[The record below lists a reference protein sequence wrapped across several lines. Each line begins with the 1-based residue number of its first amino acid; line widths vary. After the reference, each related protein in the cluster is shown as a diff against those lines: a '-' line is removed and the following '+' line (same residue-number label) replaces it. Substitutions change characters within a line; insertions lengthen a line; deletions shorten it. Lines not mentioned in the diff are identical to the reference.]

1 MFIFHF
7 CSRVTSQPLI
17 GSTSVAPRDRPRVGA
32 GHVPQQQQQQKQ
44 TTTTAARARTQQQQP
59 PPAPPQQQKN
69 TIQRSSDVT
78 AQPRQASE
86 APNIATAPTQTATT
100 NLLHLDASNLL
111 AQSVMTSSGM
121 TAGQQLWNQPTPPS
135 APVASG
141 YAQFNA
147 QQQHPVVNMQNFAV
161 TQHPATN
168 QVRTPHPLPRSPQLP
183 FLPALLSYNSPLQ
196 LTACR

>member
-17 GSTSVAPRDRPRVGA
+17 GSTSVAPRDRPRVGG
-32 GHVPQQQQQQKQ
+32 GHVPQQQQKQ
-44 TTTTAARARTQQQQP
+44 TTTTAATRARTQQQKQP
-59 PPAPPQQQKN
+59 PAQPQPQQN

-121 TAGQQLWNQPTPPS
+121 TAGQQLWNQPTPPC
-135 APVASG
+135 APVGSG

-147 QQQHPVVNMQNFAV
+147 QQQLQQQHPVVNMQNFAV

-168 QVRTPHPLPRSPQLP
+168 QVRPIHPLPHSPQSP
-183 FLPALLSYNSPLQ
+183 FFARTVLV
-196 LTACR
+196 